1 MKKIA
6 VFYWPKKGNV
16 EFSANRIFK
25 KFEPGTAELHSIDEI
40 DHVNLNDLDLIIVGG
55 STVGAIVWEKA
66 DDNNLWFDFFAK
78 CSSAELTDKL
88 YAIFGLGDQVL
99 YPENFVDGMM
109 LIKNEFD
116 GNGAKL
122 IGKWPVDGYKFTGS
136 AALDED
142 EKMFVGLALD
152 EDNQDELTEQRIEKW
167 VKQVKEEAK
176 I

>member
-6 VFYWPKKGNV
+6 LFYWPKGGNV

-40 DHVNLNDLDLIIVGG
+40 DHVKPEEMDLIIVGG

-78 CSSAELTDKL
+78 CSNAELTGKP

-109 LIKNEFD
+109 LIKNEFE
-116 GNGAKL
+116 GNGARL
-122 IGKWPVDGYKFTGS
+122 IGTWPNEGYKFTAS
-136 AALDED
+136 EALLSDNT
-142 EKMFVGLALD
+142 FVGLALD